1 MSNKVKLEQLSEEIK
16 KYAISEDSLI
26 PVLHEAQ
33 KIFGVITE
41 EVQILISEGL
51 HIPLSKVCNVVT
63 FFSKFNDQPEGEYVI
78 GVCDSAVC
86 RVTGNNELVKN
97 LENVLGI
104 KMGET
109 TKNGKF
115 ALMYTP
121 CFGACDISPA
131 IRINENVYGN
141 LNKKKI
147 EEIINSYKEGK

>member
-1 MSNKVKLEQLSEEIK
+1 VSNNAKLEQLSKIIK
-16 KYAISEDSLI
+16 KYEISEESLI

-33 KIFGVITE
+33 KIFGVLTE
-41 EVQILISEGL
+41 EVQMFISKEL
-51 HIPLSKVCNVVT
+51 RMPLSKVCNVVT
-63 FFSKFNDQPEGEYVI
+63 FFSKFNDEPEGDYVI

-86 RVTGNNELVKN
+86 RVTGNSELVKN
-97 LENVLGI
+97 LEDVLGI